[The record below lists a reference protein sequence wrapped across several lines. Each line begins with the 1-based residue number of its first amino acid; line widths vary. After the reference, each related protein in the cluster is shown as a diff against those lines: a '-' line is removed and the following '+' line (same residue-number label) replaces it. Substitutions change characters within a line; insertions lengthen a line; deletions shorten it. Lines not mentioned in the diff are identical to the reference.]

1 MKNNIKAF
9 KNFVNKKNSK
19 KYLFTPG
26 PGSLIAENFTS
37 MQPCFGRGD
46 ILYENLENKVLE
58 KLKLMSGH
66 KNIVRMQ
73 GSASLALEILVNN
86 FFFGKILIISTGYY
100 SDRLEL
106 LCKNFKKNSK
116 SIKIIKKINWT
127 NIDQLNEKFD
137 WIFACPTE
145 TSMGLKLPILN
156 LFKLKKRCR
165 AKLAL
170 DATGSIGLEEGHH
183 YADVIAYSSCKGL
196 FGLTGASFIAY
207 NLNTHNFVNS
217 FYLCLDSHINK
228 KMTGP
233 YHAILSLADVLPKHS
248 DLKYSVIINKKK
260 FLSKMEPWLTKN
272 IENEPLL
279 CTHITKKIFSR
290 NKKVIL
296 YKVRLNI
303 KGSVVCHLG
312 ELHLKKMAKGKI
324 LNNLKLEK

>member
-1 MKNNIKAF
+1 MIKKKKILEKF
-9 KNFVNKKNSK
+9 INSQNKSK
-19 KYLFTPG
+19 IIFTPG
-26 PGSLIAENFTS
+26 PGSMITKNFTS

-46 ILYENLENKVLE
+46 ILYENLEHRVLE

-86 FFFGKILIISTGYY
+86 FLFGKILIISTGYY

-106 LCKNFKKNSK
+106 MCKHFKKNSK
-116 SIKIIKKINWT
+116 YLRSIKKINWT
-127 NIDQLNEKFD
+127 KIDQINEKFD
-137 WIFACPTE
+137 WIFVCPTE
-145 TSMGLKLPILN
+145 TSMGLKLPILD
-156 LFKLKKRCR
+156 LFKLKKRCHS
-165 AKLAL
+165 KLAL
-170 DATGSIGLEEGHH
+170 DATGSIGLEVDHH

-207 NLNTHNFVNS
+207 NLNSNNFVNS
-217 FYLCLDSHINK
+217 FYLNLDSHINK

-260 FLSKMEPWLTKN
+260 FLSKMKPWLTKN
-272 IENEPLL
+272 IKNEPLL
-279 CTHITKKIFSR
+279 CTHITKKILSR
-290 NKKVIL
+290 NKKVVL

-312 ELHLKKMAKGKI
+312 ELHLKRKAKGVI